1 MNGVSEAWVEN
12 NIQKAEENWVR
23 FGGDKIKFIK
33 EVYNISK
40 IKQLMDYYNPRL
52 VVIDQGPNIAIENK
66 KLEGVARLKELYVQY
81 RELAN
86 KYDCDIISLGQ
97 ASVNA
102 ENKKLLT
109 GSNMD
114 ASKTDI
120 PGQCDWIIG
129 IGKLEDRGYEE
140 IRWLNVIKNKLTGK
154 YGSSQV
160 LLKTNT
166 GRFED

>member
-1 MNGVSEAWVEN
+1 MY
-12 NIQKAEENWVR
+12 
-23 FGGDKIKFIK
+23 D
-33 EVYNISK
+33 ISQ
-40 IKQLMDYYNPRL
+40 IKQYMNYYNPRL
-52 VVIDQGPNIAIENK
+52 VVIDQGPNIAVENK
-66 KLEGVARLKELYVQY
+66 RLEGVARLKELYIQY
-81 RELAN
+81 RDLAN

-120 PGQCDWIIG
+120 PGQCDWIVG

-140 IRWLNVIKNKLTGK
+140 VRWLNIIKNKLTGK
-154 YGSSQV
+154 YGSGQV
-160 LLKTNT
+160 LLRKATC
-166 GRFED
+166 RFED